1 MFQSAGGLAITSQ
14 FVITHVGITRMIVH
28 AGDSVYGFERK
39 EGYHVRLAMVI
50 LIVVMTY
57 CSMLVAP
64 AWSQSSSA
72 DQQQGTATGAGM
84 GAASA
89 AATILYFPFKAA
101 FAIGGGIVGG
111 LAYVFSG
118 FSEQTAMNI
127 WVPSVYG
134 TYLITP
140 EHLTGDRPVRF
151 LGVAAEENEGMSGT
165 PSSPYEPV
173 Q

>member
-1 MFQSAGGLAITSQ
+1 M
-14 FVITHVGITRMIVH
+14 
-28 AGDSVYGFERK
+28 K
-39 EGYHVRLAMVI
+39 EALHVRLP
-50 LIVVMTY
+50 IVVLVVIITY
-57 CSMLVAP
+57 CSMFVAP

-72 DQQQGTATGAGM
+72 DTQQGTASGAGM

-101 FAIGGGIVGG
+101 FAVGGGIVGG

-118 FSEQTAMNI
+118 FSEPTAKSI

-140 EHLTGDRPVRF
+140 EHLSGDRPVRF
-151 LGVAAEENEGMSGT
+151 LGVGAENEGISVAPAPT
-165 PSSPYEPV
+165 N
-173 Q
+173 

>member
-1 MFQSAGGLAITSQ
+1 
-14 FVITHVGITRMIVH
+14 
-28 AGDSVYGFERK
+28 
-39 EGYHVRLAMVI
+39 VRLPIVI
-50 LIVVMTY
+50 VLVVIAY
-57 CSMLVAP
+57 GSMLVAP
-64 AWSQSSSA
+64 AWSQSTSTDA
-72 DQQQGTATGAGM
+72 LQGTASGAGM

-118 FSEQTAMNI
+118 FSESTAKNI

-134 TYLITP
+134 TYVITP
-140 EHLTGDRPVRF
+140 EHLNCDRPVRF
-151 LGVAAEENEGMSGT
+151 LGVAADNEGLA
-165 PSSPYEPV
+165 PAPAPIHEPHEPA

>member
-1 MFQSAGGLAITSQ
+1 MHSHRCGLK
-14 FVITHVGITRMIVH
+14 
-28 AGDSVYGFERK
+28 RK
-39 EGYHVRLAMVI
+39 EAFHVRLPIVV
-50 LIVVMTY
+50 LIVVITY
-57 CSMLVAP
+57 CSILVAP

-72 DQQQGTATGAGM
+72 DTQQGTASGAGM

-118 FSEQTAMNI
+118 FSEQTAKSI
-127 WVPSVYG
+127 WIPSLYG
-134 TYLITP
+134 TYVITP

-151 LGVAAEENEGMSGT
+151 LGVAAENEGAPGT
-165 PSSPYEPV
+165 SAPTNDSAH
-173 Q
+173 

>member
-1 MFQSAGGLAITSQ
+1 MIGLW
-14 FVITHVGITRMIVH
+14 VCL
-28 AGDSVYGFERK
+28 FELLKRK
-39 EGYHVRLAMVI
+39 EEPHVRLPIVI
-50 LIVVMTY
+50 LVVVIAY
-57 CSMLVAP
+57 GSMLVAP
-64 AWSQSSSA
+64 AWSQSTSTDSL
-72 DQQQGTATGAGM
+72 QGTASGAGM

-118 FSEQTAMNI
+118 FSEPTAKNI

-134 TYLITP
+134 TYVITP
-140 EHLTGDRPVRF
+140 EHLSGDRPVRF
-151 LGVAAEENEGMSGT
+151 LGVAAENEGL
-165 PSSPYEPV
+165 SPAPAPIPEPA